1 MTSYLISMS
10 ILKIFYQYGSAIFS
24 FIYTD
29 SFRYSNELRVT
40 LSALELVSEN
50 VNFNFF
56 TN

>member
-1 MTSYLISMS
+1 MDLRSLVLS
-10 ILKIFYQYGSAIFS
+10 
-24 FIYTD
+24 TD

-50 VNFNFF
+50 VNFNVFF